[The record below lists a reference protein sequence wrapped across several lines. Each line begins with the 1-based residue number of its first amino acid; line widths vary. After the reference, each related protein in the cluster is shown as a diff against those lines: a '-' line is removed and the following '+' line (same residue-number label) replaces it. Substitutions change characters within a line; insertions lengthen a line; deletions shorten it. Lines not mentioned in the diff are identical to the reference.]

1 MDNSLSR
8 QIKEIVGEDDASIR
22 DSLANEMAGL
32 MREVRLQQKN
42 WGFEID
48 TLSHIQWLHGKDD
61 EQVPLAAVKHTL
73 NVMTGVSL
81 HTEDDLKHNPELQH
95 WHKALAILPSST

>member
-1 MDNSLSR
+1 MDNNLSR
-8 QIKEIVGEDDASIR
+8 QVKEIVGEDDASIR

-48 TLSHIQWLHGKDD
+48 TLSHIQ
-61 EQVPLAAVKHTL
+61 
-73 NVMTGVSL
+73 
-81 HTEDDLKHNPELQH
+81 
-95 WHKALAILPSST
+95 